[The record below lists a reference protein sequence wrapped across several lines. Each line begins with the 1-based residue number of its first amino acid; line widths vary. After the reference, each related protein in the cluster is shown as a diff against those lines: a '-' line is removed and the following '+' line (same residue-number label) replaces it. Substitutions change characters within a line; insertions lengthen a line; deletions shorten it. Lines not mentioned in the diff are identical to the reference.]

1 MLNLCYRFVV
11 FINLEC
17 FNIDTSRNPKIL
29 LTFIV
34 FSLCSTMCLPLIV
47 VGCYFVIRLTIRMH
61 SIFNIFTNKTKS
73 TTIYLMS
80 LLSTTWGIVSLS
92 FSRFSSIHFSIIAIF
107 FLRGMLRISDLIR
120 KFEHY
125 FRIIVLFDT
134 NFRTHIIMGRKEDS
148 KQKNKSTNKN

>member
-1 MLNLCYRFVV
+1 
-11 FINLEC
+11 
-17 FNIDTSRNPKIL
+17 
-29 LTFIV
+29 
-34 FSLCSTMCLPLIV
+34 MCLPLIV
-47 VGCYFVIRLTIRMH
+47 VKCYFVIRLTIRMH
-61 SIFNIFTNKTKS
+61 SIFNIFTNKTES

-92 FSRFSSIHFSIIAIF
+92 FSRFSSIHFSIITIL

-120 KFEHY
+120 KFEHN

-148 KQKNKSTNKN
+148 KQKTNLRIKTKRTLLLEKVKLSFWIATCKIYYTNDMNSND